1 MEATPFVWPFVIGL
15 LFICSFLIVITGI
28 WISSLSSIDKS
39 RIAHSIF
46 SLKSVFAIREVVMES
61 LLHRKIFRKNPVLGY
76 MHMSL
81 AFGWFLLIMVGHI
94 EACNYYHSFSVPT
107 YKAIFFRFFAPEA
120 PVSLSQKA
128 LSGIMDLLLVFILSG
143 VALAY
148 YKRFNSR
155 MFGMK
160 KTTQL
165 KTGDRIALI
174 ALWLIFPLRF
184 FAESISAGLHQ
195 NGSFISQPV
204 GNALATVFPLQ
215 SVEMP
220 LWWAYS
226 GSLAVFF
233 LALPVSRYMHIPVE
247 VVLIFLRNY
256 GIKARKRIDGFSR
269 IQIYSC
275 SRCGICLDSCQMTHA
290 AIKETQSVYV
300 LKQIRNKNLTDE
312 KLFNCLL
319 CGRCQ
324 ADCPVGLDLNNLRIT
339 QRIESTR
346 EYNSSYDYLKQNHV
360 PVQPET
366 EVIYFA
372 GCMTHLTPSIIKSMK
387 GIFEIAGVKYWFM
400 DEEKTSCCGR
410 PLMKVGQYEAAQKLI
425 EYNRKMILA
434 SGAKKLVVSC
444 PICYKVFNED
454 YSLPGVEIQ
463 HHSEFLLGLVA
474 ENRIPASKQQI
485 KAVYHDPCELGRGS
499 GIYHQPRLLLDEYVD
514 LITIKNEKEKAL
526 CCGGSLGNI
535 KISSEQRNLITNKAV
550 DEYLV
555 YQPEL
560 LVTACPLCKK
570 TFAKNKL
577 ITVRDIAEVVYSNI
591 KLLKTETKISEF
603 RHSNKTSF
611 SKY

>member
-15 LFICSFLIVITGI
+15 LFICSFLVVITGI

-39 RIAHSIF
+39 RIIYSFFTRKSI
-46 SLKSVFAIREVVMES
+46 LAIREVFMES
-61 LLHRKIFRKNPVLGY
+61 LLHRKIFRKNSVLGY

-81 AFGWFLLIMVGHI
+81 AFGWFLLIVIGHF
-94 EACNYYHSFSVPT
+94 EASNYYHSLSVPA
-107 YKAIFFRFFAPEA
+107 YKAIFFRFFATEA
-120 PVSLSQKA
+120 PVTLTQKA
-128 LSGIMDLLLVFILSG
+128 LSAAMDILLVFILSG
-143 VALAY
+143 VLLAY
-148 YKRFNSR
+148 YKRFSSR
-155 MFGMK
+155 VFGMK

-165 KTGDRIALI
+165 KTGDRIALV

-184 FAESISAGLHQ
+184 FAESVSAGLHH
-195 NGSFISQPV
+195 NGSIISQPT
-204 GNALATVFPLQ
+204 GNMLASIFPLQ
-215 SVEMP
+215 SIEMP

-226 GSLAVFF
+226 GSLGLFF

-247 VVLIFLRNY
+247 IVLIFLRNY
-256 GIKARKRIDGFSR
+256 GIKARKRVDGFLR

-300 LKQIRNKNLTDE
+300 LKQLRNKNITDE

-339 QRIESTR
+339 QRIESTK

-360 PVQPET
+360 PVQSDV

-372 GCMTHLTPSIIKSMK
+372 GCMTHLTPAIIKSMK
-387 GIFEIAGVKYWFM
+387 GIFAAAKVNYWFM
-400 DEEKTSCCGR
+400 DEDKTSCCGR

-425 EYNRKMILA
+425 KYNRKMIMA

-444 PICYKVFNED
+444 PICYRIFNED
-454 YSLPGVEIQ
+454 YSLPGVTIQ
-463 HHSEFLLGLVA
+463 HHSEYLLELVA
-474 ENRIPASKQQI
+474 ENRIPVSKQQTR
-485 KAVYHDPCELGRGS
+485 AVYHDPCELGRGS
-499 GIYHQPRLLLDEYVD
+499 GIYHQPRLLLDEYVE
-514 LITIKNEKEKAL
+514 LIDIKDEKQKAL

-535 KISSEQRNLITNKAV
+535 KISTEQRNLITNEALS
-550 DEYLV
+550 EYLSFG
-555 YQPEL
+555 PET

-570 TFAKNKL
+570 TFSKNKEL
-577 ITVRDIAEVVYSNI
+577 PVLDIAEIVYQGL
-591 KLLKTETKISEF
+591 KLQQQRSPSEEI
-603 RHSNKTSF
+603 RHHANYQTVK
-611 SKY
+611 